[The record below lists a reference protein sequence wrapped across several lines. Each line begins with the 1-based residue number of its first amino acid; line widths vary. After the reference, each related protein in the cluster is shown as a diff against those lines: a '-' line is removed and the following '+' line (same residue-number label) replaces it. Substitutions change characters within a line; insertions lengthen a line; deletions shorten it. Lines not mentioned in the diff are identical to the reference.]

1 MSEPAATSIRET
13 VLRQCL
19 AADPNPWYPKEYAE
33 KAGIDREGLYGPLN
47 DLRVA
52 NLVQLTDWVKGK
64 GQGYLITPLGREA
77 LSDPAS
83 LAQLREGQPPIP
95 AQLAPAP
102 ESTGTTRFE
111 RGEAARRAMFMPGP
125 VRVIPVLV
133 LVNLVVFAGSFA
145 VAVRSVGVD
154 AMKFLGSGDVLA
166 LRKVGA
172 VGAPELAHGDW
183 WRLLTSCF
191 LHYGLV
197 HLMMNM
203 FTLALV
209 RRVESLWGSGR
220 FLVLYLLC
228 GVCGSCVAIYYS
240 PGDLRSPMY
249 LAGASGALWGVMASE
264 AAWLVINYSHLPPA
278 EVRAWLNQIFFT
290 LLLNLGVSMLPGV
303 SAAAHLGGG
312 LAGILAAPLLQAHRF
327 GPPSRRSAA
336 TVLLALLPSLFILGL
351 SLGMEYDH
359 RLQPFLADTYREQLD
374 ERLGK
379 LAPTLDALEPQAEKV
394 HLQESAKRD
403 PAEVAKLRERLQ
415 ALSKQAKE
423 AADWVPKAAPGNA
436 AKTVRERGAA
446 LAEACAGYA
455 EGLDKEVAGEPVGN
469 INDLRKQ
476 WQEANAN
483 WAKLAR

>member
-83 LAQLREGQPPIP
+83 LAQLREGQPPVP

-102 ESTGTTRFE
+102 ELTGTTRFE

-125 VRVIPVLV
+125 VRVIPVLI

-228 GVCGSCVAIYYS
+228 GVCGS
-240 PGDLRSPMY
+240 
-249 LAGASGALWGVMASE
+249 
-264 AAWLVINYSHLPPA
+264 
-278 EVRAWLNQIFFT
+278 
-290 LLLNLGVSMLPGV
+290 
-303 SAAAHLGGG
+303 
-312 LAGILAAPLLQAHRF
+312 
-327 GPPSRRSAA
+327 
-336 TVLLALLPSLFILGL
+336 
-351 SLGMEYDH
+351 
-359 RLQPFLADTYREQLD
+359 
-374 ERLGK
+374 
-379 LAPTLDALEPQAEKV
+379 
-394 HLQESAKRD
+394 
-403 PAEVAKLRERLQ
+403 
-415 ALSKQAKE
+415 
-423 AADWVPKAAPGNA
+423 
-436 AKTVRERGAA
+436 
-446 LAEACAGYA
+446 
-455 EGLDKEVAGEPVGN
+455 
-469 INDLRKQ
+469 
-476 WQEANAN
+476 
-483 WAKLAR
+483 